1 MLYRLLTILWVGC
14 FLLPG
19 CKKDNNGQ
27 EPESPAVITI
37 ATPTSL
43 GIYVNGSTL
52 KIEGD
57 MTDNNVL
64 AQARVEVRNQST
76 NAVLFQQS
84 NITGNVGYYYFL
96 WNWQITGITSPT
108 PAVVKVIARD
118 KLANEVS
125 KEVNITLDN

>member
-1 MLYRLLTILWVGC
+1 MLYRLLNILCVGC
-14 FLLPG
+14 FILSG
-19 CKKDNNGQ
+19 CKKSNNGQ

-37 ATPTSL
+37 TTPTSL
-43 GIYVNGSTL
+43 SFYVNGSTL
-52 KIEGD
+52 RIEGD

-64 AQARVEVRNQST
+64 AQARVEVRNQNT
-76 NAVLFQQS
+76 NAILFQQS
-84 NITGNVGYYYFL
+84 NVTGNVGYYYFL
-96 WNWQITGITSPT
+96 WDWQITGITTPT